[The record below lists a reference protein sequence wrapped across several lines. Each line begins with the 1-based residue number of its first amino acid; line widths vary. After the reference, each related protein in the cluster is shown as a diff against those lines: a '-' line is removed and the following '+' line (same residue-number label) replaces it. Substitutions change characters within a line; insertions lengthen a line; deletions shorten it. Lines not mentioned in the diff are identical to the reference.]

1 MSGFRSPAVATPR
14 RLLASDGSIRLDWL
28 TNPYGPSVQV
38 QDLLAGSDE
47 LHLPSG
53 PREARLH
60 VRLAQQLGVPPER
73 LLLANGMDELLGM
86 VCLWRR
92 ERGPLVLF
100 PPSDPTD
107 ERRAVQRGMDVIR
120 FPRAASFALD
130 LDLDACG
137 ALPRGTTALIT
148 APNDPTGTPLGA
160 QDAVRLLRSCELVV
174 IDERHGE
181 YSGRT
186 LLPLVGEF
194 DNLLVLQSYETW
206 AGLTGLPF
214 AYAIGPP
221 PLLRALSAFRRPGG
235 VTAGAVVAA
244 WATLDDLA
252 YVRATARRV
261 REERGRLF
269 RMLRKLNV
277 VRPHPSWANF
287 VLARVE
293 RGDADGVA
301 RELARRGIQ
310 VHRPAHPEL
319 SRALRI
325 SATRPE
331 QTDALKRALIEI
343 AAEL

>member
-1 MSGFRSPAVATPR
+1 
-14 RLLASDGSIRLDWL
+14 
-28 TNPYGPSVQV
+28 
-38 QDLLAGSDE
+38 
-47 LHLPSG
+47 
-53 PREARLH
+53 
-60 VRLAQQLGVPPER
+60 LAQHLGVPPER

-92 ERGPLVLF
+92 EQHERASF

-107 ERRAVQRGMDVIR
+107 ERRAVQRGLDVIR
-120 FPRAASFALD
+120 LPRAASFALD
-130 LDLDACG
+130 LDPDACG
-137 ALPRGTTALIT
+137 ALPRGATALVA

-160 QDAVRLLRSCELVV
+160 QDAVHLLRSCELLV

-186 LLPLVGEF
+186 LAPLVGEF

-206 AGLTGLPF
+206 AGLSGLPF

-221 PLLRALSAFRRPGG
+221 PLLRELGAFGRPGG
-235 VTAGAVVAA
+235 ITAGAVLAA
-244 WATLDDLA
+244 WATLDDLP
-252 YVRATARRV
+252 YMRATARRV

-287 VLARVE
+287 VLAQVE
-293 RGDADGVA
+293 RGDADGIA

-310 VHRPAHPEL
+310 VHRPGHPEL
-319 SRALRI
+319 SQALRI

-343 AAEL
+343 AADL